1 MSKKK
6 GKEVSTRDPGG
17 NLGVE
22 ETFRDYFLQYASYVI
37 TERAIPDLDDGLK
50 PVQRRILFSLWENED
65 GRYNKVANI
74 VGHCM
79 KYHPHGDASIY
90 SAMVGLGQKGLMIDT
105 QGNWGDTVTNDRA
118 AAARYIEA
126 RLTALAKEVAFA
138 PHLTTYKLSYDGRS
152 KEPVTLPVRF
162 PLLLAMGAEGIAVG
176 LTTRILPHNV
186 VELLEAQK
194 AHLRGEE
201 FTLLPDFPTGGLVDV
216 KDYLDGAPGSRVKVR
231 AVIEKVKGK
240 SVVIREVPY
249 GTSTESLIDS
259 ILKANEKGKIK
270 VSNIQDNSA
279 AEVEIVVSFQRG
291 VDMDKAEDAL
301 YAFTDCEVSLSSNSM
316 VIKNGKPKALSVSE
330 ILIESTKRT
339 RALLRR
345 DLEIELEKLEK
356 QWHLKSL
363 VQIFVEN
370 RIYLR
375 IEKCETWVEVL
386 YEIDRGLEPHLDRL
400 RRPVT
405 EEDLVY
411 LTEVKIRRISAW
423 DSKKAE
429 EELNKID
436 EQMRTVKRNLRNL
449 TAYTIE
455 YLDNLLEK
463 YGKGRER
470 RTRVCSFDT
479 VAAVS
484 VVERTEKLYIERKAG
499 FIGTDL
505 KDGEEL
511 GPCSPLD
518 DVLVVLQDGG
528 LVIAKVADR
537 KYVGENI
544 VYASLLG
551 PEERNTVFN
560 LIYEDVQSGK
570 VLAKRFMVGGYTRE
584 RRYELGPAKKKKVLL
599 FTVGNGVCTHIKL
612 RKKPRIRTDVYLRFD
627 ELLVKGRGAAGVTV
641 TKHRASSAREISET
655 VYCNRLGLDPSE
667 LVTKASSV
675 RTPETRDA
683 LPENA
688 ATNRAKPNGV
698 PPASDHELDE
708 TQKPLFPSD

>member
-6 GKEVSTRDPGG
+6 GKEVVSRDPGG

-22 ETFRDYFLQYASYVI
+22 ETFKDYFLQYASYVI

-50 PVQRRILFSLWENED
+50 PVQRRILYSLWENED

-176 LTTRILPHNV
+176 LTTRILPHNFL
-186 VELLEAQK
+186 ELLEAQK
-194 AHLRGEE
+194 AHLKGEE

-216 KDYLDGAPGSRVKVR
+216 KDYMDGAPGSRVKVR
-231 AVIEKVKGK
+231 AVIEKGKGK

-270 VSNIQDNSA
+270 ISNIQDNSA

-316 VIKNGKPKALSVSE
+316 VIKNGKPEALSVSE

-400 RRPVT
+400 RQPVT

-436 EQMRTVKRNLRNL
+436 EQVRKVKKNLRNL
-449 TAYTIE
+449 TAYMIE
-455 YLDNLLEK
+455 YLDNLLDK
-463 YGKGRER
+463 YGKDRER
-470 RTRVCSFDT
+470 RTKICSFDT

-528 LVIAKVADR
+528 LVVAKVADR
-537 KYVGENI
+537 KYVGDNI
-544 VYASLLG
+544 VYASLFG

-560 LIYEDVQSGK
+560 LIYEEVQTGK
-570 VLAKRFMVGGYTRE
+570 VFAKRFTVGGYTRE
-584 RRYELGPAKKKKVLL
+584 RRYELGPAKKKRVLL
-599 FTVGNGVCTHIKL
+599 FAVGNGVCAHIKL

-627 ELLVKGRGAAGVTV
+627 DLLVKGRGAAGITV
-641 TKHRASSAREISET
+641 TKHRASGAREISEA
-655 VYCNRLGLDPSE
+655 VFCNRLGLDPSE
-667 LVTKASSV
+667 LTTKASLLPK
-675 RTPETRDA
+675 PEIADA
-683 LPENA
+683 APESISKA
-688 ATNRAKPNGV
+688 PAKPNGA
-698 PPASDHELDE
+698 PAASEKKPVDD
-708 TQKPLFPSD
+708 QKPLFPAD